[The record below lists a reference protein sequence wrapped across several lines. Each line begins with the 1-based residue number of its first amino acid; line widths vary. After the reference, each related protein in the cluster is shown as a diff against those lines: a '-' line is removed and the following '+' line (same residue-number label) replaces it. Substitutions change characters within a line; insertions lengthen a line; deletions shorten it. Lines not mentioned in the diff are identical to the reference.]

1 MQLKE
6 LIVAVKEKNL
16 SKDQLEAYRD
26 QMSHL
31 FADMQ
36 FEMATLEKE
45 EALFMEGESGTH
57 AYVCLI
63 SKHLKGENTVGA
75 DLPKCTCGYKEKT
88 VASKKVAWK
97 ATKSGQRLIVLKR
110 YCLATKEL
118 LNSLKSRLYSIY

>member
-1 MQLKE
+1 MTLTE

-16 SKDQLEAYRD
+16 DKDQLESYRD

-36 FEMATLEKE
+36 IELAELEKS
-45 EALFMEGESGTH
+45 EALFLEHEQNAEDRPSV
-57 AYVCLI
+57 AQ
-63 SKHLKGENTVGA
+63 SKIN
-75 DLPKCTCGYKEKT
+75 
-88 VASKKVAWK
+88 WK
-97 ATKSGQRLIVLKR
+97 STEQGQRLIVLKR